1 LLSVVPTK
9 ALPAQ
14 QQNQEEKGSMEGT
27 QTRHTLLED
36 LRVIT
41 QATIEDLMR
50 RIDAAVYKI
59 DTRVSIIITE
69 KARLSHLRDRLSETK
84 TKLANLNW
92 AVVDTVTVNRM
103 LSGDVVELE
112 AFAATKEK
120 PSQATA
126 DETVADPDEADEAVV
141 TRLEHECR
149 NCGRYVC
156 VCEEF

>member
-1 LLSVVPTK
+1 
-9 ALPAQ
+9 
-14 QQNQEEKGSMEGT
+14 MEGT